1 MVFKVFQKD
10 LTGRIEIF
18 RFHGFYRLTSCRVA
32 VVSGMDL
39 DQGMDEFLPVTVSD
53 AELGAA
59 IRRCHDATRF
69 VDWRTLPKGE
79 AAKQANREWQKKLLL
94 WDQKALEMT
103 GCKNLK
109 ALFTDASYSSSAR
122 TKEVCAFFNSQ
133 LKEPTEFYSIADHK
147 PEYQE
152 FLVPQPASDAALGQA
167 ARAALAAVVYP
178 DVA

>member
-1 MVFKVFQKD
+1 MVFKVLQKD

-18 RFHGFYRLTSCRVA
+18 RFHGVYRLTSCRVA

-79 AAKQANREWQKKLLL
+79 AAKTANREWQKKLLL
-94 WDQKALEMT
+94 WDQKAMEVT
-103 GCKNLK
+103 GCKTLK
-109 ALFTDASYSSSAR
+109 ELYADASYSSSTR
-122 TKEVCAFFNSQ
+122 TKEVYVFFNSQ

-152 FLVPQPASDAALGQA
+152 FIVPQPASDEALGQA
-167 ARAALAAVVYP
+167 ARAALAAVVYF
-178 DVA
+178 DQA

>member
-1 MVFKVFQKD
+1 MVFKVLQKD

-39 DQGMDEFLPVTVSD
+39 DQGMDEFLPVTVGD
-53 AELGAA
+53 AELGVA

-69 VDWRTLPKGE
+69 VDWRTLPQGE
-79 AAKQANREWQKKLLL
+79 AAKQANREWNKKLKL

-103 GCKNLK
+103 GCKTLEE
-109 ALFTDASYSSSAR
+109 LFADASHSSSAR
-122 TKEVCAFFNSQ
+122 TKEVYVFFNSQ

-147 PEYQE
+147 PEYKE
-152 FLVPQPASDAALGQA
+152 FIVPQPASDEALGQA
-167 ARAALAAVVYP
+167 ARAALAAVVYF
-178 DVA
+178 DHT